1 MPARR
6 IRKTPAIKMTNPT
19 AAPTA
24 APTIIVVGMLEADE
38 ISETGEMTVASVE
51 EEEIFEADGPVI

>member
-1 MPARR
+1 
-6 IRKTPAIKMTNPT
+6 
-19 AAPTA
+19 
-24 APTIIVVGMLEADE
+24 MLDADE